1 MLKLA
6 MEKCGFVVRLHLHV
20 PVIRLGDTER
30 VLNTKKPLSLTV
42 FSLFFS
48 SDKVSPMCCLLA
60 LKTYKVGN
68 RKCENKSARN
78 HYEHKR
84 VIKADTV
91 LSVCPVWLFL

>member
-6 MEKCGFVVRLHLHV
+6 MEKCGFAVTCTSQWIQNESSTQKKHL
-20 PVIRLGDTER
+20 
-30 VLNTKKPLSLTV
+30 SSTV
-42 FSLFFS
+42 FPCFTV

-60 LKTYKVGN
+60 LRTHEVGN
-68 RKCENKSARN
+68 GKSKNKSARN